1 MTQNAHVTARE
12 PVPDNLS
19 EAARRGLELQPRV
32 LPSSAG
38 FLSAAIGEVLDPRH
52 QVEEPLPCRIPL
64 DTTIALCANNGDE
77 RQVPTGV
84 LRVERPI
91 ARCFAPYDLPRCCV
105 TNILKR
111 LGSACPGGVPASS
124 LKELAKPVRDE
135 HTRRPYGDGA
145 DYPAL
150 ARCHYLTPGAS
161 ARSST
166 PAEPQAVTELPPSTQ
181 EHIIAPFPKVH
192 AIPAGV
198 S

>member
-1 MTQNAHVTARE
+1 MTQNAHVTTRE
-12 PVPDNLS
+12 PVSDNLS

-38 FLSAAIGEVLDPRH
+38 FLSAAIGEALDPRH
-52 QVEEPLPCRIPL
+52 QVKESHRYRKALE
-64 DTTIALCANNGDE
+64 TTIALCANNGGK
-77 RQVPTGV
+77 RRVPTGV

-91 ARCFAPYDLPRCCV
+91 ARCFALYDLPRCCV
-105 TNILKR
+105 TNVLER
-111 LGSACPGGVPASS
+111 LGSVCPGGVPESS

-161 ARSST
+161 AGLST
-166 PAEPQAVTELPPSTQ
+166 PAEPQAVTELTPST
-181 EHIIAPFPKVH
+181 EGHIIALFLNLH

-198 S
+198 C

>member
-19 EAARRGLELQPRV
+19 EAARRGLELQPRA
-32 LPSSAG
+32 LPSSAS
-38 FLSAAIGEVLDPRH
+38 FLSTAIGEALDPRH
-52 QVEEPLPCRIPL
+52 QVKESHRYRQALH
-64 DTTIALCANNGDE
+64 TTIALCADNGGK
-77 RQVPTGV
+77 RRVPTGV
-84 LRVERPI
+84 HRVERPI
-91 ARCFAPYDLPRCCV
+91 ARCFALYDLPRWSV
-105 TNILKR
+105 TNALAR
-111 LGSACPGGVPASS
+111 RGSVCHIGVPASS
-124 LKELAKPVRDE
+124 PKDLANPVRVE

-150 ARCHYLTPGAS
+150 ARCHDLAPGAS

-166 PAEPQAVTELPPSTQ
+166 PAEPQAVTELTPST
-181 EHIIAPFPKVH
+181 EGHIIAPFLNLH